1 MIRLSRPNLPFKSI
15 PFTRVLLSIA
25 PLLFFGGNS
34 SLAETPVRD
43 IGSRWELFVDHFLI
57 DSSNGVDLKLNSPER
72 REVVLVTDAPWE
84 DSEAAYYS
92 VIQVAGKVRVYYR
105 GACPKSDLSHDQVTC
120 VVESTDGIHFT
131 RPNLGLIEV
140 KGSKDNNVIWLGI
153 ESHNFAPFL
162 DKNPNCKPDEK
173 YKALGGIAHPG
184 KNWLGEDVKAG
195 LYAFVS
201 ADGVH
206 WKKLRNEPVIT
217 DGAFDSLNIAFWDSQ
232 RNQYVCYSRTFTN
245 NIRTAQ
251 SSISPDFVTW
261 SKGRPNQ
268 YASDVPLEH
277 FYTTST
283 IPCPNAEH
291 LFVAFPKRFIPGR
304 KKVLR
309 HNDVG
314 VSDAVFMSSRDGVRW
329 DRSFLE
335 AWVRPGLDERNWT
348 DRNNM
353 TAYGVAE
360 VIPGEWSFYIS
371 EHYRWPDNRLRRL
384 SLPRHRF
391 ASAHAGAKGGEFTTP
406 PLLFQGELLHLN
418 YSTSAAGQIEV
429 ELLDEKGSPI
439 AGFSRDAFA
448 PQFGDELD
456 AIATWKGKSDLSKL
470 SGKPTRLRVFLRD
483 ADLFAIRFGD
493 KDSSNNP

>member
-1 MIRLSRPNLPFKSI
+1 VKIFFSVAAFLLMGGSQLS
-15 PFTRVLLSIA
+15 
-25 PLLFFGGNS
+25 
-34 SLAETPVRD
+34 AESTVRN
-43 IGSRWELFVDHFLI
+43 IGSRWELFVDRFLI
-57 DSSNGVDLKLNSPER
+57 DSSNGVELKLNRPER

-92 VIQVAGKVRVYYR
+92 IIQDGDKVRIYYR

-120 VVESTDGIHFT
+120 VAESADGIHFT

-140 KGSKDNNVIWLGI
+140 KGSKENNIIWLGI
-153 ESHNFAPFL
+153 ESHNFAPLL
-162 DKNPNCKPDEK
+162 DTNPNCRPEEK

-195 LYAFVS
+195 LYAFTS
-201 ADGVH
+201 ADGIH

-217 DGAFDSLNIAFWDSQ
+217 DGAFDSLNIAFWDAP
-232 RNQYVCYSRTFTN
+232 RNQYVCYSRTFTGGV
-245 NIRTAQ
+245 RTAQ
-251 SSISPDFVTW
+251 SSTSPDFVTW
-261 SKGRPNQ
+261 IKGRPNQ
-268 YASDVPLEH
+268 YKEGVPLEH

-283 IPCPNAEH
+283 IPCPGAEH
-291 LFVAFPKRFIPGR
+291 LFVAFPKRFIPDR
-304 KKVLR
+304 KKVTR

-314 VSDAVFMSSRDGVRW
+314 VSDAVFMSSRDGIHW
-329 DRSFLE
+329 DRPFLE

-391 ASAHAGAKGGEFTTP
+391 ASAHADAKGGEFTTP
-406 PLLFQGELLHLN
+406 PILFQGEALHLN
-418 YSTSAAGQIEV
+418 YSTSAAGHIQI
-429 ELLDEKGSPI
+429 ELLDENGSPM
-439 AGFSRDAFA
+439 AGFNRESFN

-456 AIATWKGKSDLSKL
+456 AIATWKGESDLSKL
-470 SGKPTRLRVFLRD
+470 SGKVIRLHVFLHD
-483 ADLFAIRFGD
+483 ADLYAIRFGS
-493 KDSSNNP
+493 KDSSSKP